1 MIDNFYF
8 NPKSNLIII
17 IDTLVLIFTF
27 WSIIYKP
34 LYIVINNCDIQNTIT
49 SITFDNISSL
59 FMDILFICDIIVNF
73 FKAYYNFEEQL
84 ITKSNQIFLHYLK
97 GYFTIDLISAIP
109 YYSIIKFIALNRYLK
124 FGITPKCSKFYNHQ
138 ISDSFQIIEILKLIK
153 IIKCIS
159 RTNIATNYIIKKLN
173 SFSFFENWSYLIFNI
188 CFSFLLLHLTACI
201 HIFISSAA
209 YPSWIILKNL
219 NFSHFSTIYL
229 TSIYFLM
236 TTVTSVG
243 YGDIIGNSFTEF
255 CFQIII
261 LLVGIIAY
269 SWLISSL
276 SNYVKENSK
285 QSEMFSKKLSLLNEI
300 KLEHPNMTKELYDKI
315 YLHLEYINTKQ
326 KKDKNSLIYSLP
338 HTVKKQLL
346 YEMYKPIIDNFN
358 FFKNFKN
365 SDFIIRVISK
375 LKPVIAVKN
384 DFVLDQ
390 GEIMEETFFVK
401 QGRLSLE
408 VKIDAV
414 HPERSV
420 QKLLDE
426 EYFFGVENNELYK
439 KNAFGFASMT
449 TIKQTAYPTSINQK
463 NLYNLY
469 SRTTINMNN
478 INQKDIKSI
487 LTNDQGKGEIQK
499 HQKTIS
505 NYIYLKILDI
515 RKNEHF
521 GALLMFLNKRSP
533 LSLRVKTKKAEL
545 FFLKKIDAIE
555 ISSSYPNIWKRVN
568 KASFHNLKQIKKIMH
583 RIIIHFC
590 ETYGINFM
598 KKICKENTVKDME
611 DLKKIYTL
619 QHKISKDY
627 YKDNKFTSLNNNQ
640 ENTKKLT
647 ALVNKSQLRM
657 LKEFINT
664 NTNTIT
670 TSKPYEEKKIARAE
684 IKDLDING
692 NINRDK
698 EKDLLVSK
706 KINSSFSNN
715 EQMNCTLDYIKIKN
729 KNKSSTKEGALLL
742 FDEDKNGTKNENI
755 KNKVLSEE
763 SIETKTKD
771 ELNLDDKNNKINY
784 GKEKIKKLIQKYGT
798 PYYPEDINDEIY
810 PQEIQKINSK
820 ITKKSNNYIEEK
832 EKEYMPINYL
842 LSSQDSIKNNYIQTI
857 KEININGLNEEKT
870 QLKNVTIHNNFITNN
885 VINNI
890 QNLKNKNTL
899 TTFHFGFNFKSKKD
913 ESNSKSNKNEG
924 NSNIYNLAIFKNS
937 FELSAYNNDEK
948 MDFDI
953 KNAKENNNEIKK
965 LTKNSKKDK
974 NENKIFK
981 NTESKFNFPSHR
993 KRSSSSCSSSSIKYE
1008 NKNKSLKEEI
1018 PEQKIINF
1026 QSSSFST
1033 IKKKETKDKGY
1044 KIFTNKGVEL
1054 KADYFNLNQLTNGK
1068 FSKNKGFQEH
1078 IKNIILKKLSDLTHS
1093 RIELPEITHLIN
1105 SNRAAPT
1112 NYKKKISKKYSAF
1125 LPFNNWRNDKVRN
1138 SINKNQGSN
1147 FMSSELNDKAREN
1160 NNSKKKINRKS
1171 NNNFM
1176 LLNYINQNIR
1186 DDSAVLNNPGKFYNG
1201 LFIDM
1206 MKKYSRVNI
1215 KPFQK

>member
-1 MIDNFYF
+1 M
-8 NPKSNLIII
+8 
-17 IDTLVLIFTF
+17 
-27 WSIIYKP
+27 
-34 LYIVINNCDIQNTIT
+34 
-49 SITFDNISSL
+49 
-59 FMDILFICDIIVNF
+59 
-73 FKAYYNFEEQL
+73 
-84 ITKSNQIFLHYLK
+84 
-97 GYFTIDLISAIP
+97 
-109 YYSIIKFIALNRYLK
+109 
-124 FGITPKCSKFYNHQ
+124 
-138 ISDSFQIIEILKLIK
+138 
-153 IIKCIS
+153 
-159 RTNIATNYIIKKLN
+159 
-173 SFSFFENWSYLIFNI
+173 
-188 CFSFLLLHLTACI
+188 
-201 HIFISSAA
+201 
-209 YPSWIILKNL
+209 
-219 NFSHFSTIYL
+219 
-229 TSIYFLM
+229 
-236 TTVTSVG
+236 
-243 YGDIIGNSFTEF
+243 
-255 CFQIII
+255 
-261 LLVGIIAY
+261 
-269 SWLISSL
+269 
-276 SNYVKENSK
+276 
-285 QSEMFSKKLSLLNEI
+285 
-300 KLEHPNMTKELYDKI
+300 
-315 YLHLEYINTKQ
+315 
-326 KKDKNSLIYSLP
+326 
-338 HTVKKQLL
+338 
-346 YEMYKPIIDNFN
+346 
-358 FFKNFKN
+358 
-365 SDFIIRVISK
+365 
-375 LKPVIAVKN
+375 
-384 DFVLDQ
+384 
-390 GEIMEETFFVK
+390 FFVK

-627 YKDNKFTSLNNNQ
+627 YKDNKFTTLKNNQ

-729 KNKSSTKEGALLL
+729 KNKSSKKEGALLL

-784 GKEKIKKLIQKYGT
+784 GKEKIKKLIQNYGT

-870 QLKNVTIHNNFITNN
+870 QLKNVTIHNNYITNN

-948 MDFDI
+948 IDFDI

-965 LTKNSKKDK
+965 LTKNSNKDK

-981 NTESKFNFPSHR
+981 NTNSKVNFSSHR

-1112 NYKKKISKKYSAF
+1112 NNKKKISKKYSAF

-1138 SINKNQGSN
+1138 TINKNQRSN
-1147 FMSSELNDKAREN
+1147 FMSSELNDRAREN

-1171 NNNFM
+1171 NNNIM

-1201 LFIDM
+1201 LFNDM